1 MITART
7 ITNGGTYLKRHL
19 TANDY
24 YAEGEKVEGEW
35 FGQGAKRLGLEGAV
49 DAETFELLRQ
59 NVNPQTGKRLTART
73 MKSYKVTNPVTGKV
87 EERNPIALHDIT
99 FSAPKSASISAIVGD
114 DPRITKAFRESVKLA
129 LGEMEHFAAVR
140 LRTAGFHETEKIR
153 ISDNVTAALFF
164 HDSSRSLDPQLHAH
178 AVMINASYDRERD
191 RWFALQRRAMME
203 TSPYIRKVLYHDFAR
218 RLRELGYTLEP
229 EGESFRI
236 RGISKE
242 IEEAFSVRAK
252 QRREFE
258 MRYRKLFGHTPSK
271 RRIEE
276 FIKDDRGAAELRFT
290 NEFKTAF
297 GRVPNTKE
305 LAEFVKDWRDPK
317 LQEISTPEVREKQCA
332 RLTKEQRSQI
342 EAVKKAALGNT
353 VASPL
358 RSVSEHRRAVED
370 GVDHCLERL
379 SVAKLGD
386 VLESSLRFGSMRLG
400 DLDPRL
406 LRAQLLQNSKVIND
420 GYQLTTETA
429 LAEEASV
436 LRFARETRGDLPKI
450 GSIEGDWQDDYNLS
464 AEQHQAVSELAA
476 SRHGI
481 SILIGDAGTGKTHAL
496 KALQQA
502 HRAKTNEDFIALAP
516 TTRATQ
522 ELQNNGYPQ
531 AMTVASFL
539 VSPLEQEAAQN
550 RTLLVD
556 EAGLLSSRQLAKLV
570 QIAEERKARFIL
582 VGDTKQHESVERGSA
597 LRNLIDSNYVTPVRL
612 SKVRR
617 QQQAGHRK
625 LAKLLAD
632 GRARDALQH
641 ADLLGMVEEVPHV
654 PDLFTEAAKR
664 YADNVEAGR
673 ETLVVIP
680 TWNEI
685 ETFNED
691 ARAELK
697 RRGLIRCPEIEIEGS
712 ASLSWTE
719 VEKTHWQDYEPGH
732 LLNFHKRVANVEP
745 GESLTVT
752 EVLPSGLECMRPN
765 GQIVRITKK
774 QRRAFD
780 VAQSQRISVAAG
792 DELLFRANCSEI
804 GVSNGQR
811 RKVKAISETGEI
823 ELTDGNV
830 LPKGFTQVCHGHAVT
845 SHKSQ
850 GASVDESILVVGPHS
865 LSAANMR
872 QFYVSNTRFKQDH
885 RLYVHNLNA
894 LLGAVMTKSERPLAR
909 EFLAEMGKE
918 LETLLNAKP
927 VQDPNEAKRRAKR
940 LRKLLTEVERYEKRA
955 KTTTARRTFLNRLG
969 AHQWPEKIRKRW
981 RTLRRERRRKARK
994 ERLNAFAFI
1003 RRFRKGVF
1011 ILKFH
1016 RRSVRRNEAQK
1027 RMATRIH

>member
-49 DAETFELLRQ
+49 DVESFELLRQ

-73 MKSYKVTNPVTGKV
+73 MKPYKVTNAITGKV

-99 FSAPKSASISAIVGD
+99 FSAPKSASIAAIVGK
-114 DPRITKAFRESVKLA
+114 DPRITEAFRESVKLA

-153 ISDNVTAALFF
+153 ISDNITAALFF

-191 RWFALQRRAMME
+191 QWFALQRRAMME
-203 TSPYIRKVLYHDFAR
+203 ASPYIRKVLYHDFAR
-218 RLRELGYTLEP
+218 RLKELGYALEM

-236 RGISKE
+236 QGIAKE
-242 IEEAFSVRAK
+242 MEEAFSVRAN
-252 QRREFE
+252 QRRDFE
-258 MRYRKLFGHTPSK
+258 ERYRKLFGHAPSK

-276 FIKDDRGAAELRFT
+276 FIKDDRGSAELRFT

-297 GRVPNTKE
+297 GRIPNTRE
-305 LAEFVKDWRDPK
+305 LAAFVKDWRDPK
-317 LQEISTPEVREKQCA
+317 LQEISTPEVREGQRA
-332 RLTKEQRSQI
+332 RLTAGQR
-342 EAVKKAALGNT
+342 EKLAAIRRSATG
-353 VASPL
+353 AKPSPVQ
-358 RSVSEHRRAVED
+358 SVTEHREAAQK
-370 GVDHCLERL
+370 GVDHHLERL

-386 VLESSLRFGSMRLG
+386 VLESSLRFGSKELG

-406 LRAQLLQNSKVIND
+406 LRAQLLQNSKVISD
-420 GYQLTTETA
+420 HYQLTTESA

-436 LRFARETRGDLPKI
+436 LRFARETRGDLPEI
-450 GSIEGDWQDDYNLS
+450 GRIEGDWLDRFNLS
-464 AEQHQAVSELAA
+464 EEQHYAVKSLSE

-502 HRAKTNEDFIALAP
+502 HRARSGEDFIALAP

-522 ELQNNGYPQ
+522 ELQNNGYP
-531 AMTVASFL
+531 AATTVAAFL
-539 VSPLEQEAAQN
+539 VDERLQEAAAA

-556 EAGLLSSRQLAKLV
+556 EAGLLSSRQLAELV
-570 QIAEERKARFIL
+570 KIAEERSARFVL

-597 LRNLIDSNYVTPVRL
+597 LRNLIDSNYVSPVRL
-612 SKVRR
+612 SNVRR
-617 QQQAGHRK
+617 QQQPGHRR
-625 LAKLLAD
+625 LAKLLAA
-632 GRARDALQH
+632 GRARDALDH
-641 ADLLGMVEEVPHV
+641 ADQLGLVEEVPHV
-654 PDLFTEAAKR
+654 PDLFKQAAKR
-664 YADNVEAGR
+664 YADNVETGR

-680 TWNEI
+680 TWDEI
-685 ETFNED
+685 EEFNHD

-697 RRGLIRCPEIEIEGS
+697 RRGLIHGQEIEIEGS
-712 ASLSWTE
+712 ASLSWTD
-719 VEKTHWQDYEPGH
+719 VEKMHWQDYHRGH
-732 LLNFHKRVANVEP
+732 VLNFHKRVAKVEP

-752 EVLPSGLECMRPN
+752 EVLLNGLECVKQD
-765 GQIVRITKK
+765 GTLVRITKK
-774 QRRAFD
+774 QRGAFD
-780 VAQSQRISVAAG
+780 VAESQRLSVASG
-792 DELLFRANCSEI
+792 DELLFRANCPEI

-811 RKVKAISETGEI
+811 WKVKAVSESGEI
-823 ELTDGNV
+823 ELADGKF
-830 LPKGFTQVCHGHAVT
+830 LPTGFTQVSHGHAVT

-865 LSAANMR
+865 LRAANLR

-885 RLYVHNLNA
+885 RLFVHNLNA
-894 LLGAVMTKSERPLAR
+894 LLGKVMVKSERPLAR
-909 EFLAEMGKE
+909 EFLAEMGRE
-918 LETLLNAKP
+918 LETLLETKP
-927 VQDPNEAKRRAKR
+927 SHDPTQSKR
-940 LRKLLTEVERYEKRA
+940 LTTLLSEIERYEKRA
-955 KTTTARRTFLNRLG
+955 CSKAMRKAFFNKLG
-969 AHQWPEKIRKRW
+969 IHQWSDKICRRW
-981 RTLRRERRRKARK
+981 RNLRQQHKREALKK
-994 ERLNAFAFI
+994 RLNAFAFI
-1003 RRFRKGVF
+1003 RRVRKGVF
-1011 ILKFH
+1011 ILKFNRLAAQ
-1016 RRSVRRNEAQK
+1016 RRSAARK
-1027 RMATRIH
+1027 L

>member
-35 FGQGAKRLGLEGAV
+35 FGKGAEKLGLQGAV
-49 DAETFELLRQ
+49 DAETFELLRC
-59 NVNPQTGKRLTART
+59 NANPATGRRLTART
-73 MKSYKVTNPVTGKV
+73 MKPYKVTNPVTGKV

-99 FSAPKSASISAIVGD
+99 FSAPKSASIAAIVGD
-114 DPRITKAFRESVKLA
+114 DPRIAKAFQASVKVA

-178 AVMINASYDRERD
+178 AVMINASYDAERD
-191 RWFALQRRAMME
+191 QWFALQRRAMME
-203 TSPYIRKVLYHDFAR
+203 ASPYVRKVLYHDFAR
-218 RLRELGYTLEP
+218 RLKELGYALES

-236 RGISKE
+236 QGITKE
-242 IEEAFSVRAK
+242 IEEAFSVRAN
-252 QRREFE
+252 QRNEFE
-258 MRYRKLFGHTPSK
+258 VRYRKLFGHAPSK

-276 FIKDDRGAAELRFT
+276 FIKDDRGSAELRFT

-305 LAEFVKDWRDPK
+305 LTEFVKDWRDPK
-317 LQEISTPEVREKQCA
+317 LQEISTPEVRDQQRA
-332 RLTKEQRSQI
+332 RLTDVERKQL
-342 EAVKKAALGNT
+342 AT
-353 VASPL
+353 VATATKAMPSPL
-358 RSVSEHRRAVED
+358 RSATEHRQAIEN
-370 GVDHCLERL
+370 GIDHCLERL

-386 VLESSLRFGSMRLG
+386 VLESSLRFGSKELG
-400 DLDPRL
+400 DFDPRL
-406 LRAQLLQNSKVIND
+406 LRAQLLQSSDVIND

-429 LAEEASV
+429 LAEEAAV
-436 LRFARETRGDLPKI
+436 LRFARETRGDLPEI
-450 GSIEGDWQDDYNLS
+450 GSIEGEWLADYKLS
-464 AEQHQAVSELAA
+464 EEQHVAVKALAE
-476 SRHGI
+476 SRHGM

-502 HRAKTNEDFIALAP
+502 HLEQHRDTFIALAP

-522 ELQNNGYPQ
+522 ELQSNGYPE
-531 AMTVASFL
+531 ATTVAAFI
-539 VSPLEQEAAQN
+539 VDERMHEAAQG
-550 RTLLVD
+550 RALLVD
-556 EAGLLSSRQLAKLV
+556 EAGLLSSRQLAQLV
-570 QIAEERKARFIL
+570 KIAEERNARFIL

-597 LRNLIDSNYVTPVRL
+597 LRNLIDSKYVTPVRL

-625 LAKLLAD
+625 LAKLLAA
-632 GRARDALQH
+632 GRARDALNH
-641 ADLLGMVEEVPHV
+641 ADDLGLVEEVPHV
-654 PDLFTEAAKR
+654 PDLFRAAAKR
-664 YADNVEAGR
+664 YADNVKAGR

-685 ETFNED
+685 DEFNQD

-697 RRGLIRCPEIEIEGS
+697 RRGLIHGEEIEIEGS

-719 VEKTHWQDYEPGH
+719 VEKTHWQDYERGH
-732 LLNFHKRVANVEP
+732 VLNFHKRIAKVES

-752 EVLPSGLECMRPN
+752 EVLPNGLECVKQD
-765 GQIVRITKK
+765 GTIVRITKK
-774 QRRAFD
+774 QRGAYD
-780 VAQSQRISVAAG
+780 VAESQRLTVAAG
-792 DELLFRANCSEI
+792 DELLFRANCPDI

-811 RKVKAISETGEI
+811 RKVKAISESGEI
-823 ELTDGNV
+823 ELTSGNV
-830 LPKGFTQVCHGHAVT
+830 LPTGFTQVCHGHAVT

-865 LSAANMR
+865 LSAANLR

-885 RLYVHNLNA
+885 RLFVHNLNA
-894 LLGAVMTKSERPLAR
+894 LLAKVMTKSERPLAR

-918 LETLLNAKP
+918 LETLLEAKP
-927 VQDPNEAKRRAKR
+927 SHDPQEAKQRSKR
-940 LRKLLTEVERYEKRA
+940 LNKLLAEVERYEKRA
-955 KTTTARRTFLNRLG
+955 DWRATRSAFFNRLG
-969 AHQWPEKIRKRW
+969 VHQWPDKIRKRW
-981 RTLRRERRRKARK
+981 KDLRRQRAREVNK
-994 ERLNAFAFI
+994 RNFSSFAFI
-1003 RRFRKGVF
+1003 RRFRKATF
-1011 ILKFH
+1011 ILKFNRLAA
-1016 RRSVRRNEAQK
+1016 RRR
-1027 RMATRIH
+1027 ATTRKL

>member
-24 YAEGEKVEGEW
+24 YAEGERVEGEW

-59 NVNPQTGKRLTART
+59 NVNPQTGMRLTART
-73 MKSYKVTNPVTGKV
+73 MKAYKVTDPVTGKI

-99 FSAPKSASISAIVGD
+99 FSAPKSASIAAIVGD
-114 DPRITKAFRESVKLA
+114 DPRINQAFRDSVKLA

-140 LRTAGFHETEKIR
+140 LRTGGFHETEKIR

-178 AVMINASYDRERD
+178 AVMINASYDQEREQ
-191 RWFALQRRAMME
+191 WFALQRRAMME
-203 TSPYIRKVLYHDFAR
+203 ASPYVRKVLYHDFAR

-242 IEEAFSVRAK
+242 IEEAYSVRAK
-252 QRREFE
+252 QRCEFE
-258 MRYRKLFGHTPSK
+258 MRYRKLFGHAPSK

-276 FIKDDRGAAELRFT
+276 FIKDDRSAAELRFT
-290 NEFKTAF
+290 CEFKTAF
-297 GRVPNTKE
+297 GRVPNTNE

-317 LQEISTPEVREKQCA
+317 LQEISTREVRETQRA
-332 RLTKEQRSQI
+332 RLTQEQRLQVQ
-342 EAVKKAALGNT
+342 AVKKVAAAKS
-353 VASPL
+353 VASHL
-358 RSVSEHRRAVED
+358 RSVTEHRKAVED

-386 VLESSLRFGSMRLG
+386 ILESSLRFGSKRLG

-406 LRAQLLQNSKVIND
+406 LRAQLLQNSEVINN

-429 LAEEASV
+429 LAEEAAV
-436 LRFARETRGDLPKI
+436 LRFARETRGDLPEI
-450 GSIEGDWQDDYNLS
+450 GSIEGDWLDEYNLS
-464 AEQHQAVSELAA
+464 AEQHQAVSGLAA

-481 SILIGDAGTGKTHAL
+481 SVLIGDAGTGKTHAL

-502 HRAKTNEDFIALAP
+502 HRAKANEDFIALAP

-531 AMTVASFL
+531 ATTVASFL
-539 VSPLEQEAAQN
+539 VSPLEQEAALN

-597 LRNLIDSNYVTPVRL
+597 LRNLIDSKYVTPVRL

-617 QQQAGHRK
+617 QRQAGHRK

-654 PDLFTEAAKR
+654 PDLFAEAAKR

-685 ETFNED
+685 DAFNQD

-697 RRGLIRCPEIEIEGS
+697 RRGLIHGAEIEIEGS

-719 VEKTHWQDYEPGH
+719 VERTHWQDYEPGH
-732 LLNFHKRVANVEP
+732 VLNFHKRVTKVDP

-752 EVLPSGLECMRPN
+752 EILPNGLECVKQN
-765 GQIVRITKK
+765 GKIVRITKK
-774 QRRAFD
+774 QRNAFD
-780 VAQSQRISVAAG
+780 VAESQRISVAAG
-792 DELLFRANCSEI
+792 DELLFRANCPEI

-811 RKVKAISETGEI
+811 RKVKAISQSGEI
-823 ELTDGNV
+823 EFTSGNV

-885 RLYVHNLNA
+885 RLFVHNLNA
-894 LLGAVMTKSERPLAR
+894 LLGKVMTKSERPLAR

-918 LETLLNAKP
+918 LETLLEARP
-927 VQDPNEAKRRAKR
+927 TQDPRETQERGKR
-940 LRKLLTEVERYEKRA
+940 LNKLLAEVERYEKRA
-955 KTTTARRTFLNRLG
+955 DWKATRQAFLNKLG
-969 AHQWPEKIRKRW
+969 VHRWPEKIRQRW
-981 RTLRRERRRKARK
+981 RETRRQRARERARK
-994 ERLNAFAFI
+994 NFNAFTFI

-1011 ILKFH
+1011 ILKFNRLAA
-1016 RRSVRRNEAQK
+1016 RRRTAARK
-1027 RMATRIH
+1027 L